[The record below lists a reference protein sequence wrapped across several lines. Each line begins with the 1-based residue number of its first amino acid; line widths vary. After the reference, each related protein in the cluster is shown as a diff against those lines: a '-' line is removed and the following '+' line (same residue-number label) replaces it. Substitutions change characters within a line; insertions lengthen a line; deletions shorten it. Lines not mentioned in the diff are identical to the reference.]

1 MKEFTIKILKKI
13 LVALHEMRFSDVIG
27 LVDESY
33 PNEEKLVEFIRE
45 TVGFDGFKLIDE
57 FSEENIAYISSEDRK
72 PFDVVYYL
80 RADGGKQLNMVLRLG
95 VVTDRNG
102 SRKIMLNFERIKT
115 ETVILLDDTDEYD
128 AVWNRVRTEFG
139 FRPGMRESVP
149 FRIDKPYAVYGI
161 ENMTERQIDMLEAA
175 GADIFARI
183 SAGRVYALDWQ
194 HSALLYD
201 PRDSDEQKDFWFCNS
216 RYAGGGYNVCFPSFY
231 PDGDY
236 HFFIDES
243 FEFGLL
249 GHPWRQEIRIFGE
262 PLLTEF
268 GKIYSELGLT
278 LKGIL

>member
-1 MKEFTIKILKKI
+1 M
-13 LVALHEMRFSDVIG
+13 
-27 LVDESY
+27 
-33 PNEEKLVEFIRE
+33 
-45 TVGFDGFKLIDE
+45 
-57 FSEENIAYISSEDRK
+57 

-80 RADGGKQLNMVLRLG
+80 KADGGKQLNMALKLR
-95 VVTDRNG
+95 VVADRDG
-102 SRKIMLNFERIKT
+102 SHRTIRDIVRTKKDSL
-115 ETVILLDDTDEYD
+115 ILLDDTAEYD

-149 FRIDKPYAVYGI
+149 FRINKPHAVYGI
-161 ENMTERQIDMLEAA
+161 ENMTDQHIDKFAAA
-175 GADIFARI
+175 GADIFARV
-183 SAGRVYALDWQ
+183 SAGRVYALDWN

-201 PRDSDEQKDFWFCNS
+201 PRDPDEQKDFWFCNS
-216 RYAGGGYNVCFPSFY
+216 RYDGGGYNVNFPSFY

-236 HFFIDES
+236 YFFIDES

-278 LKGIL
+278 LKEHFNG